1 MTDAFR
7 DRKNR
12 FPGVQKNNCFRDE
25 VNMAVY
31 GYARCSTSEERQDI
45 DRQKRELRAAG
56 VPDDQIYWE
65 YESGAKNDR
74 VELDR
79 MLSAAKEGDTI
90 VTTEVSRLARSTQ
103 KLCEILEEVKD
114 RKMCLQII
122 GSMTLDC
129 RPGKETDPATVAM
142 LQVMGAFAELERAM
156 ISARVK
162 SGLQNARAKGHMPG
176 RPATT
181 ADSIPA
187 SFYKYY
193 SRYKRGD
200 IGKTELAKLYGC
212 SRTTSNKYIK
222 LIESVSDLE
231 TALKK
236 G

>member
-1 MTDAFR
+1 
-7 DRKNR
+7 
-12 FPGVQKNNCFRDE
+12 
-25 VNMAVY
+25 MAVY
-31 GYARCSTSEERQDI
+31 GYARCSTNEEWQDI

-65 YESGAKNDR
+65 YESGAKKDR

-79 MLSAAKEGDTI
+79 MLSAAREGDTI

-103 KLCEILEEVKD
+103 KLCEILEEVKT
-114 RKMCLQII
+114 RKMRLQII

-187 SFYKYY
+187 PFYKIYA
-193 SRYKRGD
+193 RYKSGT
-200 IGKTELAKLYGC
+200 ISKTEIAKLYGC
-212 SRTTSNKYIK
+212 SRTTANKYITI
-222 LIESVSDLE
+222 IEGKMQSESKEV
-231 TALKK
+231 
-236 G
+236 

>member
-1 MTDAFR
+1 
-7 DRKNR
+7 
-12 FPGVQKNNCFRDE
+12 
-25 VNMAVY
+25 MAVY